1 MIKTGTYAALIK
13 GVSQQTPQERED
25 GQLSVQTNMLS
36 DIVNG
41 LRRRSG
47 TKVQAVLDVTP
58 DSYFNVLQ
66 LNGEYYIQA
75 VEKDGTLNVYRLKDG
90 VIVHTSNI
98 PYLVHTNKASIR
110 STITRNQCFLLN
122 TEKIPTKVTVSA
134 STIPPKDS
142 VENNTFAWVYYT
154 AGTYNVSNSV
164 NTRDTVSIRTV
175 GIPNIDLTWLYFGNN
190 VTVAPK
196 ERAKI
201 IYDQAVASTL
211 FNTHYNISVSGDTL
225 SIWGKNPTTAK
236 VVVTATNTR
245 GDAVTYSDNTTVF
258 NRANVP
264 STLDAAYTGYF
275 VLLNTVPQ
283 STIIYDGTRKVW
295 RTPNEDITDTNPM
308 KYGWV
313 RIMTGA
319 FSKQYSIT
327 IAQGT
332 NPVLTFSV
340 TTHASTATGATAEH
354 VATELETQMN
364 DSAQFNSYYSV
375 LREGAILVITADSAA
390 NQVVVTNTGGDTY
403 ITSSNAS
410 NTTNR
415 NLLPPLLPNALDG
428 YIMSVGSGDNLAYY
442 RYNFSTR
449 NWSEV
454 GVFEPRYT
462 IQNTPVFWYF
472 DYGLEAAI
480 VDTLDIQ
487 GRNAGNETNNP
498 LPKFLDYGITGIS
511 SYQSRLVLLSGSDVY
526 LSKSSD
532 PSVFMRT
539 TVTELLDSDPVEVSA
554 TSLSNAQFEYAVP
567 YNKDLIVIAQNQQ
580 AVIPNSSTVLT
591 PKTAAIYPTTNTD
604 ISLACQPTVIAR
616 SLYYV
621 YQRDLDYYQVGEFQH
636 SPYTDSQYTTQSTTD
651 HLPLYAASVCNCM
664 SGSTASNVACFT
676 SDTEEVLIN
685 QFYWRGDERPLM
697 SYHKWILPR
706 NVVLNAQVSSSML
719 FLVADGTKT
728 VVINTDIQLNQLQT
742 KPIPYLDLYQYVTI
756 TDGVG
761 VKPTYLPDGDLVA
774 VIYDNVNNRHSEVA
788 YSIEGDQVLCKYNG
802 VIAIGLRY
810 MSEFTL
816 TPPYLRD
823 GNGNVVAGSKTTLQS
838 LNFTT
843 RGTGKFSYSAV
854 DAYGGIEDSETSGA
868 TWSEVDLGY
877 TWIGSVSNN
886 IVTCRSKLNS
896 TRVTLRTDSTTDL
909 NITMAEY
916 NLRIPDREVKRRR

>member
-66 LNGEYYIQA
+66 LNSEYYIQSVTKA
-75 VEKDGTLNVYRLKDG
+75 G
-90 VIVHTSNI
+90 VLSIHKLSTGELLYTSTI
-98 PYLVHTNKASIR
+98 PYLAHTNKASIR
-110 STITRNQCFLLN
+110 TTVTRNQSYLLN
-122 TEKIPTKVTVSA
+122 TDNVPTKVFEPTESNPIVPLDGRGKTWVYFQSGSTVFGNGWGFTISHPVFGTITHTITGNYTYTALLYELQNRLNADGTIRDHYDIAVTGTVLSLSSKIPTTEDVNITAVEYETAPMYNTIKLVTCPVDRVL
-134 STIPPKDS
+134 DS
-142 VENNTFAWVYYT
+142 QGDLPNNL
-154 AGTYNVSNSV
+154 
-164 NTRDTVSIRTV
+164 
-175 GIPNIDLTWLYFGNN
+175 P
-190 VTVAPK
+190 
-196 ERAKI
+196 
-201 IYDQAVASTL
+201 
-211 FNTHYNISVSGDTL
+211 
-225 SIWGKNPTTAK
+225 
-236 VVVTATNTR
+236 
-245 GDAVTYSDNTTVF
+245 
-258 NRANVP
+258 ANF
-264 STLDAAYTGYF
+264 DKY
-275 VLLNTVPQ
+275 LLNVGTAEFLYN
-283 STIIYDGTRKVW
+283 STRNVW
-295 RTPNEDITDTNPM
+295 EVYKDTINDLDP
-308 KYGWV
+308 KQAGWFK
-313 RIMTGA
+313 IMTGA
-319 FSKQYSIT
+319 FSKQYSVSIT
-327 IAQGT
+327 QGSGT
-332 NPVLTFSV
+332 ALTYSV
-340 TTHASTATGATAEH
+340 TTNPSDASQATAE
-354 VATELETQMN
+354 
-364 DSAQFNSYYSV
+364 Y
-375 LREGAILVITADSAA
+375 VITQLVAAMTADTAFTSKYITDVDG
-390 NQVVVTNTGGDTY
+390 QVVSILSNTAEDQLVVTNTGGDTY

-410 NTTNR
+410 NTANR
-415 NLLPPLLPNALDG
+415 NLLPALLPNSLDG
-428 YIMSVGSGDNLAYY
+428 YIMSVGTGDNLAYY
-442 RYNFSTR
+442 RYNHSTR
-449 NWSEV
+449 NWAEV
-454 GVFEPRYT
+454 GSFEPRYT
-462 IQNTPVFWYF
+462 IQNTPIFWYF
-472 DYGLEAAI
+472 DYGLET
-480 VDTLDIQ
+480 VVLDSLDIQ
-487 GRNAGNETNNP
+487 GRSAGNESNNP
-498 LPKFLDYGITGIS
+498 EPKFMNFGFTGIS
-511 SYQSRLVLLSGSDVY
+511 AYQSRLVLLSGAYVNF
-526 LSKSSD
+526 SKSSD

-539 TVTELLDSDPVEVSA
+539 TVTELLDDDPIEVSA
-554 TSLSNAQFEYAVP
+554 TSLSNAQFEYAIP

-621 YQRDLDYYQVGEFQH
+621 YQRDLDYYQVGEFLP

-651 HLPLYAASVCNCM
+651 HLPLYAESVCNCM

-676 SDTEEVLIN
+676 SDTDEVLIN

-697 SYHKWILPR
+697 SYHKWVLPR
-706 NVVLNAQVSSSML
+706 NVILNAQVSSSML
-719 FLVADGTKT
+719 FLVADDTKT

-896 TRVTLRTDSTTDL
+896 TRVTLRTNSTTDL
-909 NITMAEY
+909 NITMTEY